1 MFIRLLKVIIGFAFA
16 TWIFLNPSTAIF
28 WGLIIWGLIFALW
41 GIAELTS
48 YVVVG
53 PRTSEQVAKD
63 DIGVNNIKN
72 LLKNNG

>member
-1 MFIRLLKVIIGFAFA
+1 MFIRLLKVIVGFAFA

-28 WGLIIWGLIFALW
+28 WGLIIWGLIFAFL
-41 GIAELTS
+41 GLLQLTA

-53 PRTSEQVAKD
+53 PRTPEQVAKD
-63 DIGVNNIKN
+63 EIGVNNIKN